1 MTRTV
6 VHFHIGRG
14 GRFHNPGYKTFVGVE
29 DMHPSESSIVFEQDE
44 DGKPLPDEDWVL
56 VDGGGSELLRGK
68 ANILARTG
76 RLDYDGEYN
85 TDIFKYIE
93 DCNDEEVELI
103 KTAIIKEDVSSFRL
117 TDDDK
122 DYILNF

>member
-1 MTRTV
+1 MKRTV
-6 VHFHIGRG
+6 VHFHVGRG
-14 GRFHNPGYKTFVGVE
+14 GRFNNPGYKTFVGVE

-44 DGKPLPDEDWVL
+44 DGKPLPDKDWVL
-56 VDGGGSELLRGK
+56 VDGGGSELMRGK

>member
-56 VDGGGSELLRGK
+56 VDGGGSELMRGK

-76 RLDYDGEYN
+76 RL
-85 TDIFKYIE
+85 IE
-93 DCNDEEVELI
+93 DCNDDEVELI

>member
-44 DGKPLPDEDWVL
+44 D
-56 VDGGGSELLRGK
+56 
-68 ANILARTG
+68 
-76 RLDYDGEYN
+76 
-85 TDIFKYIE
+85 
-93 DCNDEEVELI
+93 CNDEEVELI

>member
-14 GRFHNPGYKTFVGVE
+14 GRFHKPGYKTFVGVE
-29 DMHPSESSIVFEQDE
+29 DMHSSESSIVFEQDE

-56 VDGGGSELLRGK
+56 VDGGGSELMRGK

-122 DYILNF
+122 GYILNF

>member
-1 MTRTV
+1 MKRTV

-29 DMHPSESSIVFEQDE
+29 DMRSSESSMVFEQDE

-56 VDGGGSELLRGK
+56 VDGGGSELMRGK

>member
-14 GRFHNPGYKTFVGVE
+14 GRFHNPGHKTFVGVE

-56 VDGGGSELLRGK
+56 VDGGGSELMRGK

-103 KTAIIKEDVSSFRL
+103 KTTIIKEDVSSFRL